1 MAKADISVNVG
12 EHLLNYRVS
21 AIIKKKNKV
30 LVHHSIGSEHFTL
43 PGGRVKEGESSIEA
57 LQREIKEEM
66 DFETEYVRPVSLI
79 ENFFIMKGKEYH
91 ELLMTHELKF
101 KNEEIYA
108 KEKYEPVE
116 PEKQGKLEFLWIDIK
131 DIDNI
136 NVVPEAMKNVIKEND
151 HFVHIINDEV
161 HQKC

>member
-1 MAKADISVNVG
+1 MEKADISVIVG

-21 AIIKKKNKV
+21 AIIKKENKV

-108 KEKYEPVE
+108 KEKYKPVK

-161 HQKC
+161 HPKC